1 MAVLMVHTVQVLNHF
16 LIRFPQHCLSNG
28 VSCCFLYTFLSLWC
42 YFLKGTLASFTKN
55 SNLYPKDNKVFI
67 LFICIHC
74 LCVRTHTKRLLVLQ
88 SAILHKK
95 LTLFSSPLFSCITIW
110 SSCFIRNQLYC
121 IISITVLIY

>member
-1 MAVLMVHTVQVLNHF
+1 VQRLHTVEE
-16 LIRFPQHCLSNG
+16 
-28 VSCCFLYTFLSLWC
+28 
-42 YFLKGTLASFTKN
+42 GTPDSGYRQ
-55 SNLYPKDNKVFI
+55 YPKDKKVFI

-110 SSCFIRNQLYC
+110 SIDSKLKNDIFLFL
-121 IISITVLIY
+121 S